1 MEVRIG
7 DIVETR
13 NGERKL
19 VIETRDEI
27 VPCNGGF
34 GRQSDAFKIRTV
46 YRLAGEKYS
55 NNWFSD
61 EEINLFSKRR

>member
-1 MEVRIG
+1 MEVRTG

-13 NGERKL
+13 TGERKL

-27 VPCNGGF
+27 VPCVGGF
-34 GRQSDAFKIRTV
+34 GQQNNAFKIRTV